1 MCHVRGTIAGVDQ
14 LQMDLSPL
22 GLIIVIVPLYLMIS
36 NVPPRQLDVWSLAPP
51 DSIGVRL
58 AGCQGDQLVLP

>member
-1 MCHVRGTIAGVDQ
+1 MAGMDQ
-14 LQMDLSPL
+14 LQMDLFPS
-22 GLIIVIVPLYLMIS
+22 GSVISIAPLYLMILD
-36 NVPPRQLDVWSLAPP
+36 VLPRQLDVQSLAPP

>member
-1 MCHVRGTIAGVDQ
+1 
-14 LQMDLSPL
+14 MDLSPL